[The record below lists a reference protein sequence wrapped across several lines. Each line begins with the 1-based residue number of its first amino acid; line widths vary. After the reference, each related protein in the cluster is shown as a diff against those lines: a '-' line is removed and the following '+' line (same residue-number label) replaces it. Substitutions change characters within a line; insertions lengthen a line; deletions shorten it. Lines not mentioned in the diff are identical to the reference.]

1 MAKLAIGWLADEHF
15 FCVGLASVKY
25 LVEGQVCDK
34 AGTRLECEYLNSQV
48 SCTSTIAY
56 AWKAKFAE

>member
-1 MAKLAIGWLADEHF
+1 MAKLAIGRLAYEHF
-15 FCVGLASVKY
+15 FRIGLASVKY

-34 AGTRLECEYLNSQV
+34 AGTRLECEYLNSEV

-56 AWKAKFAE
+56 A